1 MNFIRAS
8 MTSSGARRV
17 APRASAV
24 DNEVKPARAPVER
37 VRSMAIQSP
46 GSRRARTF
54 RPFTSSSPALP
65 VGPRLYRYTGRW
77 TGNRWVHAESALTH
91 FNEFPFRAGPLY
103 RKFPARLPRKLSRR
117 AAPWEGRKEGG
128 IDFLLRGNFY
138 RWRVTARA
146 SGKLY
151 FPRTYVP
158 TGAPTE
164 EMPPRAFYI
173 KYLSS
178 QSLSWLHVFVSYDA
192 KVTLSQ
198 RLQHNEH
205 CIWITRSVSVRS
217 RVSRCTNKC
226 SMICV
231 YSYLLRNRL
240 EFPRQWERQF
250 ISPL

>member
-1 MNFIRAS
+1 LRFDENFIRAS
-8 MTSSGARRV
+8 MTSSGARRI
-17 APRASAV
+17 APRASAA
-24 DNEVKPARAPVER
+24 DNEAKPARAPVER

-46 GSRRARTF
+46 ESRRARTF

-65 VGPRLYRYTGRW
+65 AGPRLYRYTGRW

-91 FNEFPFRAGPLY
+91 FNEFPFRAGLLY

-128 IDFLLRGNFY
+128 IDFLLRGNFC
-138 RWRVTARA
+138 RRRVTARA

-164 EMPPRAFYI
+164 ETPPRAFYI

-178 QSLSWLHVFVSYDA
+178 QSRWATRIRIRRLLCRNDYNITNTVSESLVACPSDRESLDA
-192 KVTLSQ
+192 L
-198 RLQHNEH
+198 
-205 CIWITRSVSVRS
+205 
-217 RVSRCTNKC
+217 TNA
-226 SMICV
+226 
-231 YSYLLRNRL
+231 
-240 EFPRQWERQF
+240 Q
-250 ISPL
+250 